1 MANAADG
8 PQRVRFGL
16 LDIGSLPETHILGT
30 FVGPEK
36 SLSFQLIDDSYSD
49 GSSDSDDDYSD
60 GEDDDDDEFASL
72 GLQMVEEEGS
82 GSLSKL
88 GE

>member
-1 MANAADG
+1 M
-8 PQRVRFGL
+8 
-16 LDIGSLPETHILGT
+16 
-30 FVGPEK
+30 GPEK

-49 GSSDSDDDYSD
+49 GSSDYSSDDDGDYSV
-60 GEDDDDDEFASL
+60 GDDDDEFASL

>member
-1 MANAADG
+1 M
-8 PQRVRFGL
+8 RFGL

-30 FVGPEK
+30 FIGPEK

-49 GSSDSDDDYSD
+49 GSSDSDDDGDYS
-60 GEDDDDDEFASL
+60 EDDEDDEFASL

-88 GE
+88 GP